1 MITADGYELHSKTFV
16 ELERPERYAKQLKSH
31 LSNKAKTYE
40 DFIIFDF
47 GIGHVSTTETSVRL
61 EAFADTDKMLE
72 KVQNVLAK
80 HLLKFAK
87 AEDETVW
94 WSRIELTEL

>member
-1 MITADGYELHSKTFV
+1 MTSLDGFKLHSRTYV

-31 LSNKAKTYE
+31 LSNKAKLFE
-40 DFIIFDF
+40 DSLIFEF
-47 GIGHVSTTETSVRL
+47 GAGRVTSTETSVCL

-72 KVQNVLAK
+72 KAQNILSR

-87 AEDETVW
+87 AEDQSIW
-94 WSRIELTEL
+94 WSRINLLEL

>member
-1 MITADGYELHSKTFV
+1 LITTEGYNLHSRAFV
-16 ELERPERYAKQLKSH
+16 ELDRPERYAKQLKSH
-31 LSNKAKTYE
+31 LGHKAKTYE
-40 DFIIFDF
+40 DFVIFDF
-47 GIGHVSTTETSVRL
+47 GIGNITVTETSVRL
-61 EAFADTDKMLE
+61 EAFADTDKLLE
-72 KVQNVLAK
+72 KVQNVLAR

>member
-1 MITADGYELHSKTFV
+1 MNLDGYSLHSRTFV
-16 ELERPERYAKQLKSH
+16 ELPRPERYAKQLKSH
-31 LSNKAKTYE
+31 LANKAKAYE
-40 DFIIFDF
+40 DFIVFDF
-47 GIGHVSTTETSVRL
+47 GVGHISTTETSVRL

-72 KVQNVLAK
+72 KTQNVLSR

-87 AEDETVW
+87 AEDESVW